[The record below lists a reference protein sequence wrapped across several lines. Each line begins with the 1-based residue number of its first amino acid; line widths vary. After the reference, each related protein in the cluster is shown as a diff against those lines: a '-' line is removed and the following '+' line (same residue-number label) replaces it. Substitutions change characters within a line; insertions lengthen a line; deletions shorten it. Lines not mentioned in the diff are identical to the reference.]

1 MEKTMNGQQETQE
14 IGRRELNRREKLLSI
29 ETAGRDLFGAKGFE
43 ETTTR
48 ELARTAGVGTG
59 TLFLY
64 FPEKRDLLLH
74 LFHRDVIEVN
84 ARAFETVP
92 RDVPLVDQLSH
103 VFQRSYDYYERDLRL
118 SRAFL
123 RELFFADPEARRRH
137 SGEERFEKNVEALV
151 RAAAERG
158 ELRSDVEPRR
168 AALLL
173 MNLYVVGVVAWLV
186 GSLPT
191 RSALDELVRGN
202 LELCLEGLSGRRRTQ

>member
-1 MEKTMNGQQETQE
+1 
-14 IGRRELNRREKLLSI
+14 
-29 ETAGRDLFGAKGFE
+29 
-43 ETTTR
+43 
-48 ELARTAGVGTG
+48 
-59 TLFLY
+59 
-64 FPEKRDLLLH
+64 
-74 LFHRDVIEVN
+74 
-84 ARAFETVP
+84 
-92 RDVPLVDQLSH
+92 VDQLSH

-151 RAAAERG
+151 REAAERG